1 MVNPKLEP
9 MAVIS
14 PEEVAT
20 LGRKC
25 EKSLPCPS
33 SHGST
38 LSYFTCQLG
47 SRARAVYRTGLGLA

>member
-25 EKSLPCPS
+25 EKSLPGPS

-38 LSYFTCQLG
+38 LSYFTCTLSYFTYKTRLG
-47 SRARAVYRTGLGLA
+47 PS